1 MSGRIA
7 VLDDDEELLGLL
19 KLVLARAG
27 YKVDVYPTPGKFF
40 DGIMRARPDL
50 CVIDVQLPGMDGRD
64 VIRILRSNAQTRTTP
79 AILISGLSTTPAD
92 VVKGVEGGAD
102 EYFVK
107 PLDLELFIVRVG
119 NLIAR
124 ATSSAPPPTE
134 SVSWESIIVFPDEHR
149 VTVKNR
155 EIPITRLEMLLLLAF
170 LRQPNRVLPRSWL
183 LQTVW
188 ESSPSVTT
196 RTVDKHVESIRR
208 KFPTLAERLET
219 VVGVGYLFRP

>member
-1 MSGRIA
+1 MIGRIA

-19 KLVLARAG
+19 KLVLTRAK
-27 YKVDVYPTPGKFF
+27 YKVDLYPTPGKFF

-50 CVIDVQLPGMDGRD
+50 CVVDVQLPGMDGRD

-92 VVKGVEGGAD
+92 VVRGVEGGAD
-102 EYFVK
+102 EYFTK
-107 PLDLELFIVRVG
+107 PLDLDLFVVRIG

-124 ATSSAPPPTE
+124 STSSAPPPA
-134 SVSWESIIVFPDEHR
+134 ESIKWGNIIIFPDEHR
-149 VTVKNR
+149 VTVKSR

-170 LRQPNRVLPRSWL
+170 FRQPNRVLPRSWL

-196 RTVDKHVESIRR
+196 RTVDKHVESLRR
-208 KFPTLAERLET
+208 KFPALAARLET
-219 VVGVGYLFRP
+219 VVGIGYLFRP

>member
-1 MSGRIA
+1 MTGRIA
-7 VLDDDEELLGLL
+7 LLDDDEELLALL
-19 KLVLARAG
+19 KLVLTKAG
-27 YKVDVYPTPGKFF
+27 FKVDLYPTPGKFF
-40 DGIMRARPDL
+40 DGIMRASPDL

-64 VIRILRSNAQTRTTP
+64 VVRILRSNAQTRTTP
-79 AILISGLSTTPAD
+79 AILISAISTTPAD

-107 PLDLELFIVRVG
+107 PLDLELFVVRAG
-119 NLIAR
+119 NLISR
-124 ATSSAPPPTE
+124 STSSAPPPID
-134 SVSWESIIVFPDEHR
+134 SVKWRTITIFPDEHR

-155 EIPITRLEMLLLLAF
+155 EIPITRLELLLLLAF

-208 KFPTLAERLET
+208 KFPILADRLET
-219 VVGVGYLFRP
+219 VVGVGYIFRP